1 MEKKLKKVYYYLVFA
16 MIAIVFCSKVPFFY
30 KEMWFAWQGN
40 RIYYALVILFY
51 LTITVVLSVYLFKVD
66 KWLTQ
71 KNGGR
76 IIIISA
82 VIFIAMLVP
91 HIVGLSTGEFM
102 LDYYAKYSGSLG
114 SIKHSPKYL
123 YYNLPYLALSAL
135 SAAAL
140 IISIIYYVKF
150 CPHKSKNARIAE
162 LEREVE
168 ELKKKD

>member
-1 MEKKLKKVYYYLVFA
+1 MEKILKKVYFYLIFA
-16 MIAIVFCSKVPFFY
+16 MIAIVFSSKIPVFF
-30 KEMWFAWQGN
+30 KELWFGWQGN

-51 LTITVVLSVYLFKVD
+51 LTITVLLSVYLFKAD

-71 KNGGR
+71 KKGD
-76 IIIISA
+76 IIVILSA
-82 VIFIAMLVP
+82 VIFIAMLIP

-102 LDYYAKYSGSLG
+102 LEYYAKYSGGLG
-114 SIKHSPKYL
+114 SIKHRPSL
-123 YYNLPYLALSAL
+123 IYYNLPYLLLSAL

-140 IISIIYYVKF
+140 TISIIYYVKF
-150 CPHKSKNARIAE
+150 CPHKSKGARIAE

>member
-1 MEKKLKKVYYYLVFA
+1 MGKILRKVYYYLIFA
-16 MIAIVFCSKVPFFY
+16 MIAIVFSSKIPVFF
-30 KEMWFAWQGN
+30 KELWFGRQGN
-40 RIYYALVILFY
+40 RVYYALVILFY
-51 LTITVVLSVYLFKVD
+51 LTIIILLLVYLFKAD

-71 KNGGR
+71 KKGGR
-76 IIIISA
+76 IVILSA

-102 LDYYAKYSGSLG
+102 LDYYAKYSGSLS
-114 SIKHSPKYL
+114 SIKHRPLYI
-123 YYNLPYLALSAL
+123 YYNLPYLLLSAL

-150 CPHKSKNARIAE
+150 CPHKSKGARIAE